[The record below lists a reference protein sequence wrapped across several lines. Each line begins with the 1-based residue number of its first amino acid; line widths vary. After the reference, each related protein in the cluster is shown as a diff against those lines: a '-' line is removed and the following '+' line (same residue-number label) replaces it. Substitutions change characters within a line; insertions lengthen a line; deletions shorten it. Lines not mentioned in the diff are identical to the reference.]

1 MFYANLDDEGVC
13 IGISSINS
21 TIEGDSSYIEIP
33 DYDASYLR
41 RKYADGSWTAEVI
54 PLAAYQ
60 AEFID
65 TTPELAEEEEPVEPV
80 GREWRDSELEQTD
93 FIVPLS
99 DHPQRAAYMTYRAAL
114 RNWPSTSDFP
124 ATKPVLG

>member
-13 IGISSINS
+13 IGISSVNS

-33 DYDASYLR
+33 GYFPEYLR
-41 RKYADGSWTAEVI
+41 RKYVGGSWTEEIV
-54 PLAAYQ
+54 PLKDYK

-65 TTPELAEEEEPVEPV
+65 TNPDPVEEVEPAEPE
-80 GREWRDSELEQTD
+80 GRDWRDLELLLTD

-99 DHPQRAAYMTYRAAL
+99 DHPQRAAYMTYRTAL
-114 RNWPSTSDFP
+114 RDWPSTESFP
-124 ATKPVLG
+124 DTKPTL

>member
-13 IGISSINS
+13 IGISSVNS

-33 DYDASYLR
+33 GYFPEYLR
-41 RKYADGSWTAEVI
+41 RKYVGGSWTEEIV
-54 PLAAYQ
+54 PLKDYK

-65 TTPELAEEEEPVEPV
+65 TNPDPVEEVEPAEPE
-80 GREWRDSELEQTD
+80 GRDWRDLELLLTD

-99 DHPQRAAYMTYRAAL
+99 DHPQRAAYMTYRTKL
-114 RNWPSTSDFP
+114 RDWPSTESFP
-124 ATKPVLG
+124 DTKPTL

>member
-13 IGISSINS
+13 IGISSVNS

-33 DYDASYLR
+33 GYFPEYLR
-41 RKYADGSWTAEVI
+41 RKYVGGSWTEEIV
-54 PLAAYQ
+54 PLKDYK

-65 TTPELAEEEEPVEPV
+65 TNPDPVEEVEPAEPE
-80 GREWRDSELEQTD
+80 GRDWRDLELLLTD

-99 DHPQRAAYMTYRAAL
+99 DHPQRAAYMTYRTAL
-114 RNWPSTSDFP
+114 RDWPSTGDFP
-124 ATKPVLG
+124 DTKPTL

>member
-41 RKYADGSWTAEVI
+41 RKYANGSWTAEII

-60 AEFID
+60 AEFIN
-65 TTPELAEEEEPVEPV
+65 TNPEPTEEVEPAGPE
-80 GREWRDSELEQTD
+80 GRDWRDSELEQTD